1 MCLVHRHMGRAS
13 IGLGACM
20 QVKGQQW
27 DGTRIRWPHSA
38 TPPPAMMWSLGL
50 KTQWV
55 QENIQS

>member
-27 DGTRIRWPHSA
+27 DGPRIRWPQSA
-38 TPPPAMMWSLGL
+38 MPPPAMMWSLGL